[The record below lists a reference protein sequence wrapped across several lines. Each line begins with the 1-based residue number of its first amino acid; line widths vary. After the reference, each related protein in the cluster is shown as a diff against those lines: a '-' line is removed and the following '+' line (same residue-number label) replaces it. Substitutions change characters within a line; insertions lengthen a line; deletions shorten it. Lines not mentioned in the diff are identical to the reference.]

1 MFEKMQIKNKWEIF
15 LTYLLS
21 YSWSSWPLCQVYFC
35 VYEIQMVP
43 DLTTLYINN
52 DRIFL
57 FMDKLHELLVLIWL
71 KEYLPQRRNQ

>member
-1 MFEKMQIKNKWEIF
+1 MGNLPNLSFIIF
-15 LTYLLS
+15 LVKLTFV
-21 YSWSSWPLCQVYFC
+21 PYFC
-35 VYEIQMVP
+35 VCEIQMAP

-57 FMDKLHELLVLIWL
+57 FMDKLHELVVLIWL

>member
-1 MFEKMQIKNKWEIF
+1 MGNLPNLPFIIF
-15 LTYLLS
+15 LVKLTFV
-21 YSWSSWPLCQVYFC
+21 PYFC

-71 KEYLPQRRNQ
+71 KEYLLQRRNQ